1 MNTDNGLLVLGG
13 PDIQALLEGRKR
25 AVVDAVRQAYIE
37 HQAGNS
43 CLPHS
48 VFVRFPG
55 RVKERIIAL
64 PAYLGG
70 ADEIAGIKWISS
82 FPANLERGI
91 SRASA
96 IMAINS
102 LQTGRPEV
110 VLEGSLIS
118 AARTAASAAL
128 AADVLHQGDFIET
141 LGVVGCGL
149 INLEIVRYILALER
163 RIGSILVY
171 DIDAQR
177 ADRFTH
183 LLAPHVGN
191 IRVESSSE
199 LNALLARAQVISF
212 ATTAVE
218 PTVADVSACSP
229 AATILRISLRD
240 LTADVVLRTDNVVD
254 DVDHAIRAQ
263 TSLHL
268 AEQKVG
274 HREFVRC
281 TLAEIL
287 NGTQPARRDDHS
299 VAVFSP
305 FGLGILDLALARL
318 VIEAARKHGRGT
330 RVEQFFDGT

>member
-118 AARTAASAAL
+118 AARTAASAAASSSTSRIL
-128 AADVLHQGDFIET
+128 LF
-141 LGVVGCGL
+141 GL
-149 INLEIVRYILALER
+149 LM
-163 RIGSILVY
+163 
-171 DIDAQR
+171 QR
-177 ADRFTH
+177 A
-183 LLAPHVGN
+183 G
-191 IRVESSSE
+191 I
-199 LNALLARAQVISF
+199 I
-212 ATTAVE
+212 
-218 PTVADVSACSP
+218 P
-229 AATILRISLRD
+229 AA
-240 LTADVVLRTDNVVD
+240 
-254 DVDHAIRAQ
+254 
-263 TSLHL
+263 
-268 AEQKVG
+268 
-274 HREFVRC
+274 
-281 TLAEIL
+281 
-287 NGTQPARRDDHS
+287 
-299 VAVFSP
+299 
-305 FGLGILDLALARL
+305 
-318 VIEAARKHGRGT
+318 
-330 RVEQFFDGT
+330 